1 MPVGW
6 KLRGCGQFIGKGSFM
21 SHAGSDYLGS
31 LDERRVN
38 IAIWY
43 WKDQMAGIITA
54 GVDH

>member
-1 MPVGW
+1 
-6 KLRGCGQFIGKGSFM
+6 M
-21 SHAGSDYLGS
+21 SHAVSDYLGS

-54 GVDH
+54 GVDR